1 MRVAAGV
8 CIRRVEEAVLKDLG
22 GRGVAALA
30 CPGDMEPAARALH
43 SSTCVGISTG
53 FPCLP
58 DPPHHETDGPP
69 GAMALA
75 HALTVL
81 GKEVLMLTDR
91 TTTPV
96 MAGLLRPRPDAV
108 VSPAATVVPFPF
120 VPSSSEAEAEA
131 QRLMLSRIDHM
142 VAIERSG
149 RAADGCHYSM
159 TGRDISALVEPI
171 DDVFLASCAPTGCG
185 TTAIGDGGNEV
196 GMGKVRSLAW
206 HKTRPAL
213 LSMVLLLE
221 LLLVLVLGL
230 GRGLHVWTQPYLM
243 SPQLCDVDSW
253 CCSLEPASWP
263 GKAPLAN

>member
-43 SSTCVGISTG
+43 SSTCVGVSTG

-120 VPSSSEAEAEA
+120 VPSSSEAEAET
-131 QRLMLSRIDHM
+131 QRRMLSRIDHM

-221 LLLVLVLGL
+221 LVLGL
-230 GRGLHVWTQPYLM
+230 GGAACLDTAVLDATTTLRCGFLVL
-243 SPQLCDVDSW
+243 
-253 CCSLEPASWP
+253 
-263 GKAPLAN
+263 